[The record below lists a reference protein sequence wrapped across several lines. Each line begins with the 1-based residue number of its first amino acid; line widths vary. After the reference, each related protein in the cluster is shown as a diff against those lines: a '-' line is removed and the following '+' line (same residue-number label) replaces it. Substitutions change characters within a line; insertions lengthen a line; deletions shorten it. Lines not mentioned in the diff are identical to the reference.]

1 MSEYILERIEMPEIG
16 ILRYNVRGI
25 ETNAHTKPGLVAICD
40 RLEREPQWSGVL
52 FDHSQSR
59 ISYTLPEFT
68 ERVEYAAEHFPRRVR
83 LAYVYNPS
91 TLVVCARAS
100 KLLNAAGIKA
110 QAFGDADEAMEF
122 LTSSNDW
129 IRRA

>member
-1 MSEYILERIEMPEIG
+1 MNQYSLERIEMPEVG
-16 ILRYNVRGI
+16 ILRYNIRGI
-25 ETNAHTKPGLVAICD
+25 ETNTHTKPGLVAICE

-59 ISYTLPEFT
+59 ISYTLAEFI
-68 ERVEYAAEHFPRRVR
+68 ERLEYAAKHFPKRVK

-110 QAFGDADEAMEF
+110 QAFGCADEALDF
-122 LTSSNDW
+122 LVSDSSW
-129 IRRA
+129 VRRA